1 MLGIIMDK
9 VHPFYTTL
17 STKPLR
23 VLAFTAFLTLV
34 GLSVPSVTAQQL
46 PPASSM
52 LEAQGVEIPVYEGF
66 ESLAPLFDQRSDT
79 TYIVNFWATWCAP
92 CVEELPYFEELTRDR
107 GEKKYRVILV
117 SLDFRKQLEKRLLP
131 FVKERALRSTVV
143 VLDDPDANAWID
155 RIDAAWSGAIPA
167 TLVFNATRREFREQT
182 FTREELFSLVE
193 SFTGNTQ

>member
-1 MLGIIMDK
+1 MLSIIMDNA
-9 VHPFYTTL
+9 HPYYTIL
-17 STKPLR
+17 PAGGLR
-23 VLAFTAFLTLV
+23 VLVFTAFLTLAGWSAPV
-34 GLSVPSVTAQQL
+34 ATAQQL
-46 PPASSM
+46 PPASTQ
-52 LEAQGVEIPVYEGF
+52 LEAQGLAIPVYEGF
-66 ESLAPLFDQRSDT
+66 ESLAPLFEQRGDT

-131 FVKERALRSTVV
+131 FVKERGLRSTVV

-167 TLVFNATRREFREQT
+167 TLVYNARRREFREQT

-193 SFTGNTQ
+193 SFTGTTE